1 MADTNASDP
10 LGLTDKP
17 KDINCQEEDVYIE
30 RRGGG
35 EKNERSKEFNGKERK
50 SEGWKRRGRKEGR

>member
-17 KDINCQEEDVYIE
+17 KDIIVRRRLYIY
-30 RRGGG
+30 R
-35 EKNERSKEFNGKERK
+35 EKGDEKK
-50 SEGWKRRGRKEGR
+50 